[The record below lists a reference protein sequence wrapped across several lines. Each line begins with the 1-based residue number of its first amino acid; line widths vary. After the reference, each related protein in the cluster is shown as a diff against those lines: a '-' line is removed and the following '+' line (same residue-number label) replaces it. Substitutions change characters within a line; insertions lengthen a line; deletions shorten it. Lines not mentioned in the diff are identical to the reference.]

1 MPTGHFKVPEGGGK
15 TKQDHLFS
23 QAGTQDVQHRVILFS
38 CFLPSSKIILLIDVI
53 HCNLA
58 ESDEDDEWTL
68 EEKEIEKLQQ
78 KLDEDL
84 DEEDFLMPSLLQVNS
99 NY

>member
-1 MPTGHFKVPEGGGK
+1 M
-15 TKQDHLFS
+15 
-23 QAGTQDVQHRVILFS
+23 
-38 CFLPSSKIILLIDVI
+38 I